1 MKAYSY
7 NGERYGYYGYD
18 ASGERTYKYDIFSAD
33 SWTNQNGG
41 MNVSLQI
48 DKMMLYP
55 NGYLNINQN
64 GEYTKHYYADAL
76 RIASKIGNGFSQDL
90 CTEANQIGNKLDSTY
105 LDERGDRQYVEM
117 KEELSELIHGNQV
130 IDVLPI
136 PYPDTNLCNLSG
148 SGIETALFFY
158 HPDHL
163 GSTGMVTDNSS
174 NITQGFLYAP
184 FGEIITEFNP
194 SWESGRIPKYSFN
207 AKELD
212 EENNMYYYS
221 ARYYAPPAFIS
232 RDPMFEEKP
241 WMSPYAYCSNSP
253 VDRVDPNGMEDEPI
267 YNLQGDHIGD
277 TKEGFTGTVLIY
289 TGSDDIDFSN
299 MTASEAMQQEGVD
312 TYDNQRA
319 NISNV
324 AKSKIWTDIASK
336 LVGEI
341 ISGETFKMDDIRYG
355 KIGCDPSIDENSNW
369 VTTISGKKGIKPSVT
384 GTDRYKY
391 ETTVENIQS
400 SIVIHEVIGH
410 IKKDYSDE
418 GKTHHLAYK
427 LVINSPLFQKTTA
440 KYQKSVKLTYW
451 DYYETEVGF
460 KK

>member
-1 MKAYSY
+1 
-7 NGERYGYYGYD
+7 
-18 ASGERTYKYDIFSAD
+18 
-33 SWTNQNGG
+33 
-41 MNVSLQI
+41 
-48 DKMMLYP
+48 
-55 NGYLNINQN
+55 
-64 GEYTKHYYADAL
+64 
-76 RIASKIGNGFSQDL
+76 
-90 CTEANQIGNKLDSTY
+90 
-105 LDERGDRQYVEM
+105 
-117 KEELSELIHGNQV
+117 
-130 IDVLPI
+130 
-136 PYPDTNLCNLSG
+136 
-148 SGIETALFFY
+148 
-158 HPDHL
+158 
-163 GSTGMVTDNSS
+163 MVTDNSS